1 LTKATRHFRANAIAW
16 LALMVA
22 LGGTSYAAV
31 NLPAGSVGAKQ
42 LKNHSITQVKF
53 DSQSIG
59 AVVRYWAVVDPRGR
73 VIASRPKAKNLNR
86 GASGAILTWGRRI
99 PSGCFALATVDG
111 ISPPEGL
118 QVGFASTVIGNN
130 EVGVNTFGPN
140 GAPDA
145 KRVNVAVLC
154 P

>member
-1 LTKATRHFRANAIAW
+1 LTKATRHIRANAIAW

-42 LKNHSITQVKF
+42 LKNHSITQVKL
-53 DSQSIG
+53 DPQSIG
-59 AVVRYWAVVDPRGR
+59 AVVRYWAVIDPRGR
-73 VIASRPKAKNLNR
+73 VIASRPKARIVIWGGR
-86 GASGAILTWGRRI
+86 GGSLTWGRRI
-99 PSGCFALATVDG
+99 PSGCFSLATVDG

-118 QVGFASTVIGNN
+118 QVGFASTAIIGD
-130 EVGVNTFGPN
+130 ELAVATFAPS

>member
-1 LTKATRHFRANAIAW
+1 
-16 LALMVA
+16 MVA

-42 LKNHSITQVKF
+42 LKNHSITQVKL
-53 DSQSIG
+53 DPQSIG
-59 AVVRYWAVVDPRGR
+59 AVVRYWAVIDPRGR
-73 VIASRPKAKNLNR
+73 VIASRPKARTLGWGGR
-86 GASGAILTWGRRI
+86 GGALTWGRRI

-130 EVGVNTFGPN
+130 EVDVNTFAPS

>member
-1 LTKATRHFRANAIAW
+1 
-16 LALMVA
+16 MVA

-31 NLPAGSVGAKQ
+31 NLPAGSVGATQ
-42 LKNHSITQVKF
+42 LKNHSITQVKL
-53 DSQSIG
+53 DPQLIG
-59 AVVRYWAVVDPRGR
+59 AVVRYWAVIDPRGR

-99 PSGCFALATVDG
+99 PSGCFSLATVDG

-118 QVGFASTVIGNN
+118 QVGFASTSISGD
-130 EVGVNTFGPN
+130 EVAVNTFAPS

-145 KRVNVAVLC
+145 KRVDVAVLC

>member
-1 LTKATRHFRANAIAW
+1 LTKATRHIRANAIAW

-42 LKNHSITQVKF
+42 LKNHSITQVKL
-53 DSQSIG
+53 DPQSIG
-59 AVVRYWAVVDPRGR
+59 AVVRYWAVIDPRGR
-73 VIASRPKAKNLNR
+73 VIASRPKARIVIWGGR
-86 GASGAILTWGRRI
+86 GGSLTWGRRI
-99 PSGCFALATVDG
+99 PSGCFSLATVDG
-111 ISPPEGL
+111 ISPPEGA
-118 QVGFASTVIGNN
+118 QVGFASTAIIGD
-130 EVGVNTFGPN
+130 ELAVGTFAPG

>member
-1 LTKATRHFRANAIAW
+1 MTKAIQYVHANAIAF
-16 LALMVA
+16 LALVVA

-73 VIASRPKAKNLNR
+73 VIASRPKAR
-86 GASGAILTWGRRI
+86 IVIWGGHGGGLTWGRRI

-111 ISPPEGL
+111 FSPPEGA
-118 QVGFASTVIGNN
+118 QVGFASTAIIGD
-130 EVGVNTFGPN
+130 ELAVGTFAPN
-140 GAPDA
+140 GLPDA

>member
-1 LTKATRHFRANAIAW
+1 MTKATQHIRANAIAW

-31 NLPAGSVGAKQ
+31 NLPAGSVGARQ

-53 DSQSIG
+53 DPQSIG
-59 AVVRYWAVVDPRGR
+59 AVVRYWAVIDPRGR
-73 VIASRPKAKNLNR
+73 VIASRPKAENLNR
-86 GASGAILTWGRRI
+86 GASGGILTWGRRI
-99 PSGCFALATVDG
+99 PSGCFSLATVDG
-111 ISPPEGL
+111 FSPPEGL
-118 QVGFASTVIGNN
+118 QVGFASTAIIGD
-130 EVGVNTFGPN
+130 ELAVNTFAPS

>member
-1 LTKATRHFRANAIAW
+1 LTKATRHFRANAIAY

-42 LKNHSITQVKF
+42 LKNHSITQVKL
-53 DSQSIG
+53 DPQSIG
-59 AVVRYWAVVDPRGR
+59 AVVRYWAVIDPSGR
-73 VIASRPKAKNLNR
+73 VIASRPKARIVIWGGR
-86 GASGAILTWGRRI
+86 GGSLTWGRRI
-99 PSGCFALATVDG
+99 PSGCFSLATVDG
-111 ISPPEGL
+111 FSPPEGA
-118 QVGFASTVIGNN
+118 QVGFASTAIIGD
-130 EVGVNTFGPN
+130 ELAVGTFAPS

>member
-53 DSQSIG
+53 DPQSIG
-59 AVVRYWAVVDPRGR
+59 AVVRYWAVIDPRGR
-73 VIASRPKAKNLNR
+73 VIASRPKARTLDWGLR
-86 GASGAILTWGRRI
+86 GGIFTWSRRI
-99 PSGCFALATVDG
+99 PSGCFSLATVDG

-118 QVGFASTVIGNN
+118 QVGFASTAIFGDQVT
-130 EVGVNTFGPN
+130 VMTFSPS
-140 GAPDA
+140 GAPDP

>member
-1 LTKATRHFRANAIAW
+1 LTKATRHFRANAIAY

-42 LKNHSITQVKF
+42 LKNHSITQVKL
-53 DSQSIG
+53 DPQSIG

-99 PSGCFALATVDG
+99 PSGCFSLATVDG

-118 QVGFASTVIGNN
+118 QVGFASTSISGD
-130 EVGVNTFGPN
+130 ELAVNTFAPG